1 MKIKK
6 IDTLA
11 EPKNKKTNERVQY
24 FFGTI
29 TVSGEDGEVWY
40 VVNTENTNSDDF
52 ARMKEDK
59 PVKTPKIINDSNIDE
74 WRVSPR
80 MDSTMVDWRKKKG
93 GR

>member
-1 MKIKK
+1 MKIEK
-6 IDTLA
+6 IDTSIQSQNQ
-11 EPKNKKTNERVQY
+11 KSNERVQY

-40 VVNTENTNSDDF
+40 VVNTENANPDDF

-59 PVKTPKIINDSNIDE
+59 PAKTPKIINDSNIQE
-74 WRVSPR
+74 WRTSPR
-80 MDSTMVDWRKKKG
+80 MDSTMIDWRKKKG